1 MFRKIFDSLF
11 QAMSVSMRVVK
22 SSFIRIFS
30 IFTTRIRRVLNL
42 SAQAAKYIPRMVSA
56 VMVSNK
62 KPTKREDYIE
72 TKRLFISKSTLVV
85 ACVIVVLLGFGFWYF
100 ARPQLISW
108 FFVRNMYYEDK
119 LVNDYNGRV
128 RLYYDEEKKQ
138 LMFSGR
144 LEDGKYTLEGE
155 LYDEDGL
162 LVYSGTFLEGLYS
175 GKGSQYISGE
185 LVYEGD
191 FSEGIRQGTGKE
203 YENGVLVYSG
213 GFSENLRSGQ
223 GEEYDVDGNVIFRG
237 IYANGQRNGDG
248 SEYFSSGNIL
258 YRGGYID
265 GLRDGYGTLFDETGE
280 IVYDGY
286 FLKGLYNGS
295 GILYDGELSLTGE
308 FKDGMP
314 SGSMNLYDDG
324 TLKYVGQVSGVKPDG
339 VGKLYNNRGEVI
351 FDGNFDEGFPDGYN
365 IIGLTPTELR
375 TLIVNDTLNETERST
390 GFYINALQTGLEAFA
405 TYRSEDAESE
415 VIYVSVG
422 TRPDTAIIRDAML
435 ASDRVVPIT
444 IEIAVSLTVN
454 TEYFNEVESKE
465 GVVKL
470 IWREEP
476 DGDPIFI
483 EWCVL
488 SDEAAE
494 HTVDDSEN
502 VEVSAEPEPELESDE
517 RLGLLEEYLELQNR
531 GQYCEDYTAYVNY
544 IELTEERT
552 AALRRQELYSRLL
565 EVENE
570 KFRKGQDNADRI
582 NELES
587 LLESEANKLEIIA
600 LGLQKLSLT
609 GLSFDDETIFELL
622 CFTDIRN
629 ESIADLLEAAVA
641 KIEADRASAKAEA
654 NTDMIQPDVVTVIDE
669 QIDSFVASAVLLPYE
684 DNATVETSAPE
695 TTAPETAVPETTV
708 PETTAPETVAP
719 ETAAPETT
727 APETTAPETT
737 APETTVP
744 DTTAPETTAPET
756 TTPETTAPET
766 TAPETTTPETTAP
779 ETTAPETTA
788 PETTTPETTTITEE
802 TTVPEPIDTV
812 ALETEIREIIIDAS
826 IEYVRFN
833 EAYSK
838 YHLSVADS
846 EAAYQSYRKSEI
858 DLDELYQVYISEAE
872 SRYNMFSALCGY
884 NLKLAELYELTTII
898 DEEAD

>member
-1 MFRKIFDSLF
+1 M
-11 QAMSVSMRVVK
+11 
-22 SSFIRIFS
+22 
-30 IFTTRIRRVLNL
+30 
-42 SAQAAKYIPRMVSA
+42 
-56 VMVSNK
+56 
-62 KPTKREDYIE
+62 
-72 TKRLFISKSTLVV
+72 
-85 ACVIVVLLGFGFWYF
+85 
-100 ARPQLISW
+100 
-108 FFVRNMYYEDK
+108 
-119 LVNDYNGRV
+119 
-128 RLYYDEEKKQ
+128 
-138 LMFSGR
+138 
-144 LEDGKYTLEGE
+144 
-155 LYDEDGL
+155 
-162 LVYSGTFLEGLYS
+162 
-175 GKGSQYISGE
+175 
-185 LVYEGD
+185 
-191 FSEGIRQGTGKE
+191 
-203 YENGVLVYSG
+203 
-213 GFSENLRSGQ
+213 
-223 GEEYDVDGNVIFRG
+223 
-237 IYANGQRNGDG
+237 
-248 SEYFSSGNIL
+248 
-258 YRGGYID
+258 
-265 GLRDGYGTLFDETGE
+265 
-280 IVYDGY
+280 
-286 FLKGLYNGS
+286 
-295 GILYDGELSLTGE
+295 
-308 FKDGMP
+308 
-314 SGSMNLYDDG
+314 
-324 TLKYVGQVSGVKPDG
+324 
-339 VGKLYNNRGEVI
+339 
-351 FDGNFDEGFPDGYN
+351 
-365 IIGLTPTELR
+365 
-375 TLIVNDTLNETERST
+375 
-390 GFYINALQTGLEAFA
+390 
-405 TYRSEDAESE
+405 
-415 VIYVSVG
+415 
-422 TRPDTAIIRDAML
+422 
-435 ASDRVVPIT
+435 
-444 IEIAVSLTVN
+444 
-454 TEYFNEVESKE
+454 ESKD

-517 RLGLLEEYLELQNR
+517 RLGLLDEYLELQNR

-654 NTDMIQPDVVTVIDE
+654 NTDMIQPDVETVIDE

-684 DNATVETSAPE
+684 DNATVET
-695 TTAPETAVPETTV
+695 
-708 PETTAPETVAP
+708 
-719 ETAAPETT
+719 T

-737 APETTVP
+737 APETTSPETTTPETTAPETAAP
-744 DTTAPETTAPET
+744 DTTAPETTAPETTSPDTTAPETTSPETTSPDTTAPET

-766 TAPETTTPETTAP
+766 TSPDTTAP
-779 ETTAPETTA
+779 D
-788 PETTTPETTTITEE
+788 TTTIPEE

-858 DLDELYQVYISEAE
+858 DLDELYQVYITEVE